1 MAAPSA
7 QVIQLTCPGCQTQ
20 LQARVF
26 MIVDVGQQ
34 PDLKNRL
41 LSGQLNM
48 VVCEQ
53 CGNVSMIAAPLLY
66 HDPDKRLFLVHFPQ
80 QLNTQPED
88 QEKLIGDATSLLIRN
103 FPEDQPKAH
112 LLAPKRFLTMNSLIE
127 AVLEA
132 DGVSREMIEAQRK
145 RVDLIGELATAY
157 EESDE
162 ALTQLAN
169 QHHSELNAEFFAT
182 ITAFAQA
189 SQQNGQSESAQVL
202 LQLRDKLIEIT
213 EFEFDGAFAEDG
225 ESDLPLNELL
235 KMLIETP
242 DSELS
247 QVIAEHRPAIDYSF
261 FQALTERIDAAKQA
275 GNSNTA
281 DQLTVRRQLILETVE
296 QIDKQAQEM
305 FDKSLTTLRE
315 VMEADDTAAALRERQ
330 DFIDE
335 AFLLIVEANQAAA
348 ERSGNNEAA
357 ALLSQIRKM
366 AVDVMRESFSPEDRL
381 INDLL
386 ETETAQEA
394 TQLLRQNSAVVNA
407 GFVKRINELADQVA
421 SDGQQP
427 VGDRLRQLGRE
438 AAAML
443 FN

>member
-7 QVIQLTCPGCQTQ
+7 QVIQLTCPGCQMQ

-26 MIVDVGQQ
+26 MIVDVAQQ
-34 PDLKNRL
+34 PELKNYL

-66 HDPDKRLFLVHFPQ
+66 HDPEKHLFLVHFPQ
-80 QLNTQPED
+80 QLNAQPED
-88 QEKLIGDATSLLIRN
+88 QEKLVGDATSMLMRN
-103 FPEDQPKAH
+103 LPEDHPKGY
-112 LLAPKRFLTMNSLIE
+112 LLAPKSFLTLNSLIE

-132 DGVSREMIEAQRK
+132 DGVSREVIEAQRR

-157 EESDE
+157 EESEE
-162 ALTQLAN
+162 ALIQLVD
-169 QHHSELNAEFFAT
+169 QHRNELDEEFFAT

-189 SQQNGQSESAQVL
+189 SQQNGQNESAQVL
-202 LQLRDKLIEIT
+202 VQLRDKLIQIT
-213 EFEFDGAFAEDG
+213 GFEETFAEEG
-225 ESDLPLNELL
+225 ESEIPIDELL
-235 KMLIETP
+235 KLLIDTP
-242 DSELS
+242 DAELD
-247 QVIAEHRPAIDYSF
+247 QVIAEHRPAIDYGF
-261 FQALTERIDAAKQA
+261 FQALTDRIDAAKQS
-275 GNSNTA
+275 GDQTTV
-281 DQLTVRRQLILETVE
+281 DQLTARRQLIVETVE
-296 QIDKQAQEM
+296 RIDKQAQEM

-315 VMEADDTAAALRERQ
+315 VMESEDIATALRERQ
-330 DFIDE
+330 EHIDE

-348 ERSGNNEAA
+348 ERSGNSEAA
-357 ALLSQIRKM
+357 ELLSKIREL
-366 AVDVMRESFSPEDRL
+366 AVEVVRESFSPEDRL

-386 ETETAQEA
+386 EAETPQEA

-407 GFVKRINELADQVA
+407 DFVKRINELAEQVA
-421 SDGQQP
+421 NDGRQP
-427 VGDRLRQLGRE
+427 VSDRLRQLGRE